1 MRGNGL
7 KLCQGKLRLDIR
19 KNLLMNHPDQ
29 KANRIL
35 GCIRRR
41 VTSRLTKVIL
51 TLCSALVSP
60 HLQYCIH
67 FWSPQQKKDMEQ
79 LEQVQRRATKMI
91 RGLEHL
97 PYKDR
102 LMEIWLFSLEK
113 RRLQR
118 DLIAAF
124 QYLKEAYRKAG
135 EGLLIRASSDRTR
148 GNGFKVEEG
157 SFRLDIRKAF
167 FTVRVVRHWHRFP
180 REVVDAP
187 T

>member
-35 GCIRRR
+35 GCIRRS

-79 LEQVQRRATKMI
+79 LEQVQRRTMKMTG
-91 RGLEHL
+91 GLDHL
-97 PYKDR
+97 PSR
-102 LMEIWLFSLEK
+102 GQAERAGALQPGEEK
-113 RRLQR
+113 ALGRPYSGLPVP
-118 DLIAAF
+118 
-124 QYLKEAYRKAG
+124 EGAYRKA
-135 EGLLIRASSDRTR
+135 EERLFIRACSDRTR
-148 GNGFKVEEG
+148 GKGCKLEEG
-157 SFRLDIRKAF
+157 RVRLDVRDKF
-167 FTVRVVRHWHRFP
+167 FIVSVVRH
-180 REVVDAP
+180 
-187 T
+187 